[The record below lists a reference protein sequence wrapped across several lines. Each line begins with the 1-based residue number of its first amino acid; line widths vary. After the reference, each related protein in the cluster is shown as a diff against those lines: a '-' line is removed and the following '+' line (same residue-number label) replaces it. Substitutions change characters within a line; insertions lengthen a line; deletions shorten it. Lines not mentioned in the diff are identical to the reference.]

1 MPAPRLFVLA
11 AALLAASLAPPPTA
25 AQAVGERTWTRANDS
40 RTIEFPT
47 TAKGNKVLAIDT
59 HTHTLFSDG
68 VVWPTVRLWEAEQ
81 DHLAA
86 YAVTDHLEYRPYL
99 ADVPSQDHNRPYRVA
114 ATEAA
119 RIKARAHVVPGV
131 EITRHEPY
139 GHFNALFLTDA
150 NALPVDTTLRAD
162 PRETLKAAR
171 AQGAFIIWNHAWV
184 LPGLEPGAADPLPAY
199 QREILA
205 EGLFDAMEVAN
216 SWQVSNDAFQTAL
229 THGLAVIGA
238 SDVHTLIDTDTQIP
252 EGQHRTV
259 TLVLAA
265 DESVEGLRQA
275 LFAKRTAVLYRQ
287 SLYGREAELSEIVGA
302 ALRMPSRKRV
312 TYFLAPDVVEVELT
326 NDASIPLLLRFT
338 SGSPISRP
346 GVVTIPPHG
355 ALAVQFAGVAD
366 VAAFAPQVEV
376 LNAFV
381 APDRPLVLT
390 LR

>member
-11 AALLAASLAPPPTA
+11 AALLAASLPPPPTA
-25 AQAVGERTWTRANDS
+25 AQSIGERSWTRANDS
-40 RTIEFPT
+40 RAIEFPT
-47 TAKGNKVLAIDT
+47 TAKGNRVLALDT

-81 DHLAA
+81 DRLAA
-86 YAVTDHLEYRPYL
+86 YAVTDHLEHRPYL
-99 ADVPSQDHNRPYRVA
+99 ADVPSQDQNRPYQVA
-114 ATEAA
+114 AAEAA
-119 RIKARAHVVPGV
+119 RIKARAHVIPGV

-139 GHFNALFLTDA
+139 GHFNALFLADA

-162 PRETLKAAR
+162 PREALKAAR

-287 SLYGREAELSEIVGA
+287 TLYGRESELSEIVGA
-302 ALRMPSRKRV
+302 ALRMPGRKRV
-312 TYFLAPDVVEVELT
+312 MNFLAPDVVEVELT
-326 NDASIPLLLRFT
+326 NDASIPLLLRFP
-338 SGSPISRP
+338 SGSPISQP

-355 ALAVQFAGVAD
+355 ARSVQFAGVAD

-381 APDRPLVLT
+381 APDRPLT
-390 LR
+390 LSLR